1 MESQNKRNRI
11 LIARW
16 VLYTLVLLV
25 AAALQTTPGFLCIGE
40 CKPFWILGVCIAVS
54 AQENEFSGALFGAL
68 GGMLWDFTSG
78 RTIGFFAIGMLFLCF
93 FCSVLVQ
100 LYLKK
105 AYANIFLLNVLAGLL
120 VTGMDFLFGYWMRG
134 FPEPMRVYTTII
146 LPEVLISAVLALF
159 SMWLIHVIASW
170 LSLP

>member
-16 VLYTLVLLV
+16 ALYTVVLFT
-25 AAALQTTPGFLCIGE
+25 AAALQTTPGFLCIGG
-40 CKPFWILGVCIAVS
+40 CKPFFILGVCIAVS
-54 AQENEFSGALFGAL
+54 AQEDEFSGALFGAL
-68 GGMLWDFTSG
+68 SGMLWDFTSG
-78 RTIGFFAIGMLFLCF
+78 RTIGFFAIALLILGF

-105 AYANIFLLNVLAGLL
+105 AYVNIFLLNVLAGLL

-134 FPEPMRVYTTII
+134 YPEPLRIYTTIV
-146 LPEVLISAVLALF
+146 LPEVLMSAVLALF

-170 LSLP
+170 LSQP